1 MSASREKQI
10 RQELEE
16 SGVTDPKTELEAQQA
31 QKEKRNN
38 ILYAVIG
45 VVFVLALIVCLV
57 WRSNIIPKK
66 ATALTID
73 GEKYTAAE
81 VNFYYWNTYNN
92 FLNNYSYLV
101 SYMGLDTT
109 ASPNDQVMNET
120 AAGMLGVEEGTTWG
134 DYFMDQTKQQMA
146 AIQNSLK
153 MAADEGFAYT
163 DSVQAQYDSTLESLK
178 TTAAANGTSLASYL
192 QNAYGALMTEKV
204 FSEQLMRV
212 SQYSDYITAYYNGL
226 EFSEDEI
233 TAAYEADRSSY
244 DRVAYQSVSVKGSAS
259 STTDSEGNTVEPTE
273 EEQAAAKAAAKATA
287 EKLLADY
294 KAGGDLEALAE
305 AVENATYTS
314 NDESSVFTSDLG
326 LWLFDDARKSGDTTI
341 IEGDTTYYVAVFGER
356 FRREDN
362 TMDVR
367 HILIMPEAGE
377 LTSEDEGY
385 EEELSQLQAD
395 AKAKADALLAEW
407 EAGEAT
413 EESFAALAAA
423 NTEDTGSM
431 YTGGLYENVYQ
442 GQMVEEFENW
452 CFDSSR
458 KPGDTGVV
466 ETSYGAHV
474 MYYVGENIPY
484 WQYEVS
490 STLQANAY
498 NEWLATLPGESVITP
513 SDFGMQFVG

>member
-16 SGVTDPKTELEAQQA
+16 SGITDPKTELEAQQA
-31 QKEKRNN
+31 QKEKRSN

-81 VNFYYWNTYNN
+81 VSFYYWNTYNG
-92 FLNNYSYLV
+92 FLNKYSYLV

-109 ASPNDQVMNET
+109 ASPDEQVMNET

-134 DYFMDQTKQQMA
+134 DYFMDQTQQQMA
-146 AIQNSLK
+146 AIQNVLK

-163 DSVQAQYDSTLESLK
+163 ESVQAQHDGTLESLN
-178 TTAAANGTSLASYL
+178 TTAAANGVTLPVYL

-212 SQYSDYITAYYNGL
+212 AQYSDYISAYYNGL
-226 EFSEDEI
+226 EFSEEEI
-233 TAAYEADRSSY
+233 TAAYEADPSSY
-244 DRVAYQSVSVKGSAS
+244 DRVAYQSVAIKGTAP
-259 STTDSEGNTVEPTE
+259 STTDAEGNTVEPTE
-273 EEQAAAKAAAKATA
+273 AEQAAAKAAAKAAA

-294 KAGGDLEALAE
+294 KAGGNLETLANSI
-305 AVENATYTS
+305 ENATYSS
-314 NDESSVFTSDLG
+314 NDEATAFTTDLG
-326 LWLFDDARKSGDTTI
+326 LWLFDEARKAGEATI
-341 IEGDTTYYVAVFGER
+341 IDGDTTYYVAVFGER

-385 EEELSQLQAD
+385 EAEVAQLQAA
-395 AKAKADALLAEW
+395 AKAKADALLDEW
-407 EAGEAT
+407 KAGEAT
-413 EESFAALAAA
+413 EESFAALAEA

-431 YTGGLYENVYQ
+431 YTGGLYENVYR
-442 GQMVEEFENW
+442 GQMVQEFEDW
-452 CFDSSR
+452 CFDTSR
-458 KPGDTGVV
+458 KTGDTGVV
-466 ETSYGAHV
+466 ETPYGAHV
-474 MYYVGENIPY
+474 MYFVQENVPM
-484 WQYEVS
+484 WQFEVLS
-490 STLQANAY
+490 NLKNTAY
-498 NEWLATLPGESVITP
+498 NEWMATLPGESVITA

>member
-31 QKEKRNN
+31 QKEKRSNT
-38 ILYAVIG
+38 LYAIIG

-120 AAGMLGVEEGTTWG
+120 ATGMLGVEEGTTWG
-134 DYFMDQTKQQMA
+134 DYFMDQTQQQMA

-153 MAADEGFAYT
+153 MAADEGFVYT
-163 DSVQAQYDSTLESLK
+163 DSVQAQYDGTMESLK
-178 TTAAANGTSLASYL
+178 TTAAANGTNLSAYL

-212 SQYSDYITAYYNGL
+212 SQYSDYITAYYNSL
-226 EFSEDEI
+226 EFSADEI
-233 TAAYEADRSSY
+233 TAAYEADPDSY
-244 DRVAYQSVSVKGSAS
+244 DRIAYQSVSVKGSAA

-273 EEQAAAKAAAKATA
+273 AEQAAAKAAAKATA

-305 AVENATYTS
+305 AAENATYTS
-314 NDESSVFTSDLG
+314 NDEATYFSSDLG
-326 LWLFDDARKSGDTTI
+326 LWLFDEARKPGDTTI

-367 HILIMPEAGE
+367 HILFMTGEGE

-385 EEELSQLQAD
+385 EAEQEQLKAD
-395 AKAKADALLAEW
+395 AKAKAEAMLAEW

-413 EESFAALAAA
+413 EESFAALATA

-431 YTGGLYENVYQ
+431 YTGGLYENVYK
-442 GQMVEEFENW
+442 GQMVEAFENW
-452 CFDSSR
+452 CFDASR
-458 KPGDTGVV
+458 KAGDTGIV
-466 ETSYGAHV
+466 ETPYGAQV
-474 MYYVGENIPY
+474 MYSVGGTGPS

-498 NEWLATLPGESVITP
+498 NEWMATLPGESVITP